1 MFRDKKMKNIKY
13 NFIVLLITFA
23 IPFTGLAQWPT
34 DFGSANGTQALGS
47 NTTTKGNVVI
57 SEANATDAGT
67 YPIDSN
73 LWVLLLAGCTY
84 RLFKY
89 KSAPKN
95 N

>member
-1 MFRDKKMKNIKY
+1 MKNIKY

-34 DFGSANGTQALGS
+34 DFGSTNGTQALGS
-47 NTTTKGNVVI
+47 NTNTKENVVT
-57 SEANATDAGT
+57 SESNATDVGT

-73 LWVLLLAGCTY
+73 LWVLLLAGCIY
-84 RLFKY
+84 MFFKY

-95 N
+95 S